1 MPPKKRHAMVSFRAD
16 EETLHA
22 IDLLVAALPGSIID
36 RRRKSIAIRT
46 AILSAAKPLR
56 GLKVVK

>member
-1 MPPKKRHAMVSFRAD
+1 MVSFRAD